1 MTQSDILIRPMTET
15 DLPRVL
21 EIEKACFPDPWTEG
35 IFRSSLSDEP
45 EIWFAADKDGTL
57 LGYAGMQ
64 TVLDEGY
71 IDNIAVDP
79 GLRRMGVASALLNAM
94 ETEAKAQKLA
104 FLSLEVRAGNTPA
117 IALYARFGFQ
127 TIGKRPGYYL
137 LPKEDAL
144 IMTKY
149 YTL

>member
-1 MTQSDILIRPMTET
+1 MLES
-15 DLPRVL
+15 DLPQVL
-21 EIEKACFPDPWTEG
+21 TIESASFPDPWTEG
-35 IFRSSLSDEP
+35 IFRSSLSDET
-45 EIWFAADKDGTL
+45 EIWFAAEKDGTL

-94 ETEAKAQKLA
+94 EAKAKTQKLA
-104 FLSLEVRAGNTPA
+104 FLSLEVRVGNTPA
-117 IALYARFGFQ
+117 IALYTRFGFE

>member
-1 MTQSDILIRPMTET
+1 MTQSDILIRPMTEA

-21 EIEKACFPDPWTEG
+21 EIEKLCFPDPWTEG
-35 IFRSSLSDEP
+35 IFRSSLSDET
-45 EIWFAADKDGTL
+45 ERWFAAVKDGNVV
-57 LGYAGMQ
+57 GYAGMQ
-64 TVLDEGY
+64 SVLDEGY
-71 IDNIAVDP
+71 LDNIAVDP
-79 GLRRMGVASALLNAM
+79 SLRRMGVASSLLNAV
-94 ETEAKAQKLA
+94 EAEAKARQLA
-104 FLSLEVRAGNTPA
+104 FLSLEVRAGNEAA
-117 IALYARFGFQ
+117 IALYTRYGFQ

>member
-1 MTQSDILIRPMTET
+1 MTQSEILIRPMLES
-15 DLPRVL
+15 DLTQVL
-21 EIEKACFPDPWTEG
+21 AIENASFPDPWTEG
-35 IFRSSLSDEP
+35 IFRSSLSDGT
-45 EIWFAADKDGTL
+45 EIWFAAEKDGKL

-79 GLRRMGVASALLNAM
+79 GLRRAGVASALLGAM
-94 ETEAKAQKLA
+94 EAEARKRQLA

-117 IALYARFGFQ
+117 IQLYTRFGFQ
-127 TIGKRPGYYL
+127 SVGKRPGYYL
-137 LPKEDAL
+137 LPKEGAL
-144 IMTKY
+144 ILTKY

>member
-1 MTQSDILIRPMTET
+1 MAEA
-15 DLPRVL
+15 DLPQVL
-21 EIEKACFPDPWTEG
+21 AIESVCFPDPWTEG
-35 IFRSSLSDEP
+35 IFRSSLSDET
-45 EIWFAADKDGTL
+45 EIWFAAEKDGTL

>member
-1 MTQSDILIRPMTET
+1 MTQNDILIRAMTAT

-21 EIEKACFPDPWTEG
+21 EIESASFPDPWTEG
-35 IFRSSLSDEP
+35 IFRSSLSDGTET
-45 EIWFAADKDGTL
+45 WFAAEKDGAL

-64 TVLDEGY
+64 SVLDEGY

-79 GLRRMGVASALLNAM
+79 GLRRMGVASALLSAM
-94 ETEAKAQKLA
+94 EAEAKSRALV
-104 FLSLEVRAGNTPA
+104 FLSLEVRAGNAPA
-117 IALYARFGFQ
+117 IALYTRFGFQ

-137 LPKEDAL
+137 RPKEDAL

-149 YTL
+149 YSL